1 MRDPRTLS
9 LKWGDSIKPLLLA
22 ELREPK
28 EEDGKRMP
36 EGLEDIKKTK
46 PSESARAKLVSITEI
61 KAECTGF
68 SWVCTGASAYIL
80 WLPVTCLNGIPA
92 GENQ

>member
-9 LKWGDSIKPLLLA
+9 LKWGDSIKPLLA

-28 EEDGKRMP
+28 EEDGERMP

-46 PSESARAKLVSITEI
+46 PSESARAKLGLLYT
-61 KAECTGF
+61 TP
-68 SWVCTGASAYIL
+68 SARD
-80 WLPVTCLNGIPA
+80 
-92 GENQ
+92 